1 MKVHRIDPRLLRFKK
16 PKVHRIQIE
25 DFMTKSGA
33 ENTNT
38 GDTEK

>member
-25 DFMTKSGA
+25 DFMTNADREAKS
-33 ENTNT
+33 
-38 GDTEK
+38 